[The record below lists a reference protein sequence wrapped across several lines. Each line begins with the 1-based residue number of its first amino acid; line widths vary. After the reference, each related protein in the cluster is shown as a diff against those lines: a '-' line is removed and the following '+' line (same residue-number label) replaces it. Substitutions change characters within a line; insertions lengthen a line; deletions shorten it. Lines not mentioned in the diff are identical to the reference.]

1 LIQHRRNNMQIC
13 QGQGQGQG
21 QHQFNQLN
29 QCMRFP
35 IEYNGLLCKTQS
47 IQPTQSIQYI
57 RYMPQYPICLVS
69 DMNVINDFKILETYW
84 TDSIGCICCIDW
96 IVWIDCKSIQVM
108 QPIQSNQPIQYPQWN
123 KLNWLNWFKYVDF
136 DLNPWSWICAVGFAF
151 VCIGAPTAR
160 RTVKPESP
168 DETEKAPSPC
178 ADGGRGRGAPQ
189 THTSAIC
196 LNTDETTCNFARARA
211 RANINSVN
219 WTNAWDSQC
228 NKTLHYLKLNQCNQP
243 NQFNTFDICPST

>member
-1 LIQHRRNNMQIC
+1 MKRRKRPARALAVEGVWGGTTNTHERHLSQHRRNNMQLC

-84 TDSIGCICCIDW
+84 TDSIGCICCID
-96 IVWIDCKSIQVM
+96 
-108 QPIQSNQPIQYPQWN
+108 
-123 KLNWLNWFKYVDF
+123 
-136 DLNPWSWICAVGFAF
+136 
-151 VCIGAPTAR
+151 
-160 RTVKPESP
+160 
-168 DETEKAPSPC
+168 
-178 ADGGRGRGAPQ
+178 
-189 THTSAIC
+189 
-196 LNTDETTCNFARARA
+196 
-211 RANINSVN
+211 
-219 WTNAWDSQC
+219 
-228 NKTLHYLKLNQCNQP
+228 
-243 NQFNTFDICPST
+243 